1 MIKDAIPNKRLANI
15 FVNDVEF
22 LATKEKKE
30 VAIAGKLIYY
40 KEKDIKTG
48 TMCTLNIDCNNTIIP
63 VLMWPDAYE
72 KIGENI
78 ADIKGCV
85 VALSGTVEKDTWKN
99 EKKLFSNNRTKLY
112 VLSDHKTKS
121 TKFDD
126 WKNGKS

>member
-1 MIKDAIPNKRLANI
+1 
-15 FVNDVEF
+15 
-22 LATKEKKE
+22 
-30 VAIAGKLIYY
+30 
-40 KEKDIKTG
+40 
-48 TMCTLNIDCNNTIIP
+48 
-63 VLMWPDAYE
+63 MWPDAYE

-112 VLSDHKTKS
+112 VLSDYKTKS

>member
-112 VLSDHKTKS
+112 VLSDYKTKS